1 MCPEDP
7 KVTSTHR
14 HLRTRCMPGATSLLR
29 FPESLLWRHLS
40 TTYYPTRRPLLRPRR
55 SLSTDVLS
63 NKASAFL
70 AAPPK
75 PQNCF
80 QTIVH
85 LLKGTGGVKKME
97 TRISLLRAALL
108 HLEKTI
114 TVRRCRL
121 DNTDS
126 KPQQLVQTSFG
137 KHWHC
142 WHCGGK
148 LMRVDRL
155 RVEVDTSGIQ
165 ENTQNNNVDGQ
176 LEPSRTKIQFY
187 IPAPWSDF

>member
-1 MCPEDP
+1 
-7 KVTSTHR
+7 
-14 HLRTRCMPGATSLLR
+14 
-29 FPESLLWRHLS
+29 
-40 TTYYPTRRPLLRPRR
+40 
-55 SLSTDVLS
+55 
-63 NKASAFL
+63 
-70 AAPPK
+70 
-75 PQNCF
+75 
-80 QTIVH
+80 
-85 LLKGTGGVKKME
+85 ME

-126 KPQQLVQTSFG
+126 KPQQLVQASFG
-137 KHWHC
+137 KSWHC

-165 ENTQNNNVDGQ
+165 ENTQNNRVDGQ
-176 LEPSRTKIQFY
+176 LEPSCTKI
-187 IPAPWSDF
+187 